1 MTKRSAGRKARKAE
15 FAAERAARRA
25 NRPLVA
31 HRFGDPPTPE
41 ITEMLDREYERS
53 RLNVK
58 PIVELRRLS
67 KGGVVDGGYS
77 MKKADLVEALLDAG
91 VRG

>member
-1 MTKRSAGRKARKAE
+1 
-15 FAAERAARRA
+15 
-25 NRPLVA
+25 
-31 HRFGDPPTPE
+31 
-41 ITEMLDREYERS
+41 MLDREYERS